1 MQRLQP
7 PADLKTAH
15 WRHMFLDVPA
25 RGGAGAPLRPY
36 AYASR
41 KARTPVHAAA
51 CAALVALVLLLAL
64 SPPFVQERR
73 TDISGMERGRVSAAR
88 LLVWGVLVFIIVLIS
103 PLFLR
108 S

>member
-25 RGGAGAPLRPY
+25 RGGAGAPFRPY
-36 AYASR
+36 AYAAR

-51 CAALVALVLLLAL
+51 CAAVVALVLLLAL

-73 TDISGMERGRVSAAR
+73 VAGNMERGRVSAAR
-88 LLVWGVLVFIIVLIS
+88 LLAWGFLVFIVVLLA
-103 PLFLR
+103 PLYAA
-108 S
+108 